1 MFYNNKGGNIM
12 LKKRYSKW
20 VLVSLTAMLL
30 MILVACNGDD
40 ESTEAVASEGG
51 SSGDTVTLQIPHVVP
66 EDHASHLAWEAFKEE
81 VEEASDGRIEVEIY
95 ANSSL
100 YGSEREIIEAT
111 QMGNVQISGA
121 GTPSLAGFAPEFMV
135 ADLPFI
141 FKTREAAHAAFD
153 GELGD
158 ILNEKLEEVGLL
170 GYGVGENGFR
180 HILNNEGPVT
190 EPSDLEGL
198 KIRVMENQLYQDM
211 FNIIGAD
218 ASPLAF
224 GELYSAMQQGTYD
237 AMDNPLSLVYTNNF
251 YEIQEYMS
259 LTGHVY
265 AGVSLFANKE
275 FMEGLPEDLR
285 DIIEEGLDNYVVLHR
300 ELAYEQ
306 DTEYLEEL
314 EALGL
319 QINDVT
325 EEQKDVFL
333 EAMQPVYE
341 KYEDVIG
348 KDLIELAQS
357 YNE

>member
-1 MFYNNKGGNIM
+1 M
-12 LKKRYSKW
+12 LKKRFSKVLLTSLM
-20 VLVSLTAMLL
+20 VLVLL
-30 MILVACNGDD
+30 ILAACGGSEDASSEDTDSGD
-40 ESTEAVASEGG
+40 S

-66 EDHASHLAWEAFKEE
+66 EDHASHLAWEEFKEQ
-81 VEEASDGRIEVEIY
+81 VEEESDGRIEVEIY

-111 QMGNVQISGA
+111 QLGNVEISGA

-158 ILNEKLEEVGLL
+158 ILNEKLEEVGLI
-170 GYGVGENGFR
+170 GYGVGENGYR
-180 HILNNEGPVT
+180 HLLNNEGPIT
-190 EPSDLEGL
+190 EPGDLEGM

-211 FNIIGAD
+211 FNILGAD

-237 AMDNPLSLVYTNNF
+237 AMDNPPSLVYTNNF
-251 YEIQEYMS
+251 YEVQNYMS

-265 AGVSLFANKE
+265 AGVQLFANKE
-275 FMEGLPEDLR
+275 FMDGLPEDLR
-285 DIIEEGLDNYVVLHR
+285 TIIEDGLDNYVTRHR

-306 DTEYLEEL
+306 DTEYLDELEEL
-314 EALGL
+314 GL
-319 QINDVT
+319 EINEVT
-325 EEQKDVFL
+325 DEQKDVFL
-333 EAMQPVYE
+333 EEMQPIYE
-341 KYEDVIG
+341 EYEDIVG
-348 KDLIELAQS
+348 KDLIDLAQS

>member
-1 MFYNNKGGNIM
+1 M
-12 LKKRYSKW
+12 LNKRYVKRIYIS
-20 VLVSLTAMLL
+20 LL
-30 MILVACNGDD
+30 MGVLLVLAACNGDD
-40 ESTEAVASEGG
+40 DSGETEA
-51 SSGDTVTLQIPHVVP
+51 SGDDVSSDDKIVLQVPHVVP
-66 EDHASHLAWEAFKEE
+66 EDHASHIAWEGFKEE
-81 VEEASDGRIEVEIY
+81 VEEKSGGRIEVEIY
-95 ANSSL
+95 PNSSL

-111 QMGNVQISGA
+111 QMGNVQISSA
-121 GTPSLAGFAPEFMV
+121 GTPSLASFAPEFMV

-141 FKTREAAHAAFD
+141 FKSREAAHAAFD
-153 GELGD
+153 GELGE
-158 ILNEKLEEVGLL
+158 ILNEKLEEVGLI

-190 EPSDLEGL
+190 KPSDLEGM

-237 AMDNPLSLVYTNNF
+237 AMDNPPSLVYTNKF
-251 YEIQEYMS
+251 YEVQDYMS

-265 AGVSLFANKE
+265 AGVSMFANKE

-285 DIIEEGLDNYVVLHR
+285 EIIEEGLDNYVELHR
-300 ELAYEQ
+300 ELAFEQ
-306 DTEYLEEL
+306 DTEYLDEL
-314 EALGL
+314 EELGL

-325 EEQKDVFL
+325 DEEKDVFL
-333 EAMQPVYE
+333 EAMQPIYE
-341 KYEDVIG
+341 EYEDVVG

-357 YNE
+357 YND